1 MFLFSGPLIL
11 VASGLAWYSE
21 FTDLSQ
27 VVDLNSNTSC
37 SNLQKFL
44 SKIAYST
51 GALLNNIPIICG
63 GEDSKLVVQNSCFA
77 YDKSSESWLLHA
89 KMSKRRSLASATVIN
104 DALWVSGSW
113 DGGSYEL

>member
-1 MFLFSGPLIL
+1 M
-11 VASGLAWYSE
+11 VATGVDMDLRL
-21 FTDLSQ
+21 TDLSQ

-37 SNLQKFL
+37 SNLPKFP
-44 SKIAYST
+44 SKIAYAT

-63 GEDSKLVVQNSCFA
+63 GWDSKPTDQNSCYA

-104 DALWVSGSW
+104 DALWVSGGW
-113 DGGSYEL
+113 DGGSYELLPLRN